1 MRLLIVRHGRT
12 AWNEAGRIQGRADT
26 ALSPAGRQQ
35 VARWRLPPAFRTA
48 RCVASPLARAVET
61 ARLLGHSAPAT
72 DPRLAEMRWGGFEG
86 RRLAEL
92 RAELGAELGANE
104 ALGLDFRPPGGES
117 PREVA
122 ARLAD
127 FLADAARTPGDLLLV
142 AHKGI
147 LRASLVL
154 ACGWD
159 MLGRAPV
166 PIEEGTALEHRFDG
180 RLVFRRVVNL
190 RGPHG

>member
-1 MRLLIVRHGRT
+1 VRLLIVRHGRT
-12 AWNEAGRIQGRADT
+12 AWNAAGRIQGRADT

-72 DPRLAEMRWGGFEG
+72 DP
-86 RRLAEL
+86 RLAEL